1 MSDNDNTIKR
11 DARTS
16 PVPGNRWSRLA
27 RLGSLATGVAGNMLT
42 ESARQFAQG
51 KRPRLGDL
59 LLTPA
64 NARRVADQLAH
75 LRGAAM
81 KVGQML
87 SMDAGDLLPPEIGD
101 ILARLRADARPMPM
115 SQVVGVLN
123 ANWGKGW
130 DRHFRQFSFTP
141 VAAAS
146 IGQVHRA
153 QTVDGQQLAVKIQ
166 YPGVRQSIGSDVD
179 NVATLLRLSG
189 LLPSSLDLAP
199 LLKEAKSQLHAE
211 ADYLREGEYLR
222 RYGVLLAS
230 EPDVVLP
237 ELHVTLTTES
247 VLAMSYVEGV
257 PIESLVDAPQADR
270 DRIARLLFNLL
281 FRELFEFRL
290 IQTDP
295 NFANY
300 RCDTKSR
307 QLILLDFGATRAY
320 PMAMVD
326 AYRRLMAGAI
336 ADDLPA
342 MSAAA
347 IDIGYFRD
355 GIDERQRRAVLDIFL
370 LACEPLRHA
379 GDYDFGRTDL
389 AARLRESGLALSM
402 QKEAWHT
409 PPADAIFLHRKLA
422 GLYLLAARLRARVNV
437 QALVRPHLEAGRAT
451 SPKRSRPVA
460 LAADLPTLAAG
471 RPRRH
476 MTA

>member
-1 MSDNDNTIKR
+1 MSVNHDTIKR
-11 DARTS
+11 DAETS
-16 PVPGNRWSRLA
+16 AVPGNRWSRLA
-27 RLGSLATGVAGNMLT
+27 RLGSLATGIAGNMLA
-42 ESARQFAQG
+42 EGARQFAQG
-51 KRPRLGDL
+51 KRPRVGDL

-64 NARRVADQLAH
+64 NARRVADQLAQ

-81 KVGQML
+81 KVGQLL
-87 SMDAGDLLPPEIGD
+87 SMDAGDLLPPEIRD

-115 SQVVGVLN
+115 SQVVSVLN
-123 ANWGKGW
+123 ASWGEGW
-130 DRHFRQFSFTP
+130 DRHFRLFSFTP

-153 QTVDGQQLAVKIQ
+153 QTIDGKQLAIKIQ
-166 YPGVRQSIGSDVD
+166 YPGVRQSISSDVD

-189 LLPSSLDLAP
+189 LLPPGLDLAP
-199 LLKEAKSQLHAE
+199 LLEEAKLQLHAE
-211 ADYLREGEYLR
+211 ADYLREGASLD
-222 RYGVLLAS
+222 RYGALLAGDS
-230 EPDVVLP
+230 DVALP
-237 ELHVTLTTES
+237 ELHAALTTEN

-257 PIESLVDAPQADR
+257 PIESLADAPQADR
-270 DRIARLLFNLL
+270 DRMARLLFDLL

-300 RCDTKSR
+300 RYDTKFR
-307 QLILLDFGATRAY
+307 RLILLDFGATRSY
-320 PMAMVD
+320 PTKMVD
-326 AYRRLMAGAI
+326 AYGRLMAGAI
-336 ADDLPA
+336 ADDRPA

-355 GIDERQRRAVLDIFL
+355 SIDERQRRAVLDIFS

-389 AARLRESGLALSM
+389 AARLREAGLALSL

-409 PPADAIFLHRKLA
+409 PPADAIFLHRKLG
-422 GLYLLAARLRARVNV
+422 GLYLLAARLGARVNV
-437 QALVRPHLEAGRAT
+437 QALVRPHLGSGGKT
-451 SPKRSRPVA
+451 SPKRSRP
-460 LAADLPTLAAG
+460 LARPADRPTLAAG

-476 MTA
+476 AAA

>member
-1 MSDNDNTIKR
+1 MSDNDDTLTR

-16 PVPGNRWSRLA
+16 AVPGNRWSRLA

-42 ESARQFAQG
+42 EGARQFAQG

-64 NARRVADQLAH
+64 NARRVADQLAQ

-123 ANWGKGW
+123 TNWGEGW
-130 DRHFRQFSFTP
+130 DRHFRRFSFTP

-153 QTVDGQQLAVKIQ
+153 ETVDGQQLAIKIQ
-166 YPGVRQSIGSDVD
+166 YPGVRKSIGSDVD

-199 LLKEAKSQLHAE
+199 LLKEAKSQLHAQ
-211 ADYLREGEYLR
+211 ANYLREGEYLR
-222 RYGVLLAS
+222 RYGMLLAS
-230 EPDVVLP
+230 ESDVVLP
-237 ELHVTLTTES
+237 ELHAALTTES
-247 VLAMSYVEGV
+247 VLAMSYVDGV

-270 DRIARLLFNLL
+270 DRMARLLFNLL
-281 FRELFEFRL
+281 FRELFEFHL

-320 PMAMVD
+320 SIAMVD

-336 ADDLPA
+336 ADDRPA
-342 MSAAA
+342 MGAAA

-355 GIDERQRRAVLDIFL
+355 GIDERQRRAVLDLFS

-389 AARLRESGLALSM
+389 AARLREAGLALSM

-422 GLYLLAARLRARVNV
+422 GLYLLAARLGARVDV
-437 QALVRPHLEAGRAT
+437 QALVRPHLRSGTAT
-451 SPKRSRPVA
+451 SPKRSRLVA
-460 LAADLPTLAAG
+460 LPADRPTLAAG

-476 MTA
+476 AAA